1 MYDDLDTVS
10 KAKVDIALKHIRR
23 TQIKCFIGVII
34 FGGFTLLCTCC
45 ICRYRARLAD
55 AIDVTDAAMDF
66 LRSTKRV
73 IFVPFYYFILQII
86 AIIAWIWIFIACNM
100 LQLFMMLKIRS
111 QTVSL
116 LGQRFVSEM

>member
-86 AIIAWIWIFIACNM
+86 AIIAWIWIFIACM
-100 LQLFMMLKIRS
+100 SS
-111 QTVSL
+111 QGVIPLEIGDTSIP
-116 LGQRFVSEM
+116 